1 MAEDNNGSKQTGLVL
16 VGIGPGTVEAMTTE
30 AIEIAKAADFRRYEA
45 YTALWPEDELAN
57 LVAIIGPI
65 EKVMRPEVENPEE
78 ILGLAK
84 DNLVALLVVG
94 DPLQATTHV
103 DLQMQAAEQGIDCKI
118 VHGISITNLV
128 TGAIGLSNY
137 KFGRQTTITYPYNGW
152 IATSPLE
159 VIAVNRA
166 QGLHTLALL
175 DLDPTGAG
183 TGKQKPMEPKDA
195 VVSLIAMVE
204 KLVGVKDNL
213 PNDSVLEQLKVAAA
227 ESICTEIY
235 DIPVVLCSDMG
246 TPQQSIVTTDVAGLQ
261 LEEGGRMNCLVFPA
275 STSDVE
281 DKALLRWVKED

>member
-16 VGIGPGTVEAMTTE
+16 VGIGPGAVEAMTTE
-30 AIEIAKAADFRRYEA
+30 AIEIAKTADFRRYEA

-57 LVAIIGPI
+57 LVATIGPI

-183 TGKQKPMEPKDA
+183 TGKQKPMKPRDA

-213 PNDSVLEQLKVAAA
+213 PNESVLEQLKVAAA

-235 DIPVVLCSDMG
+235 AIPVVLCSDMG

-261 LEEGGRMNCLVFPA
+261 LEEGGRINCLVFPA